1 VALRALSTPTIDN
14 RWIGSLACAMK
25 HLLLALLFLPSLALA
40 EYLEIRKVVPT
51 APGAKTI
58 KVPKSGEEIA
68 LSPELLVSEKHVA
81 SAYFTPGVSNHQPD
95 YHAVALTLT
104 EEGGKRMAE
113 ATKDALANHLRLAIL
128 VDGKVVAAPVVRS
141 APLGKQIEIALS
153 SAEEAEAVAKA
164 LQPKK

>member
-1 VALRALSTPTIDN
+1 VAVGVLSTPTIDN
-14 RWIGSLACAMK
+14 REMVSLACAMK
-25 HLLLALLFLPSLALA
+25 HLLLALLILPSLAHA
-40 EYLEIRKVVPT
+40 EYLEIRKVVT
-51 APGAKTI
+51 ATPGAKTL

-68 LSPELLVSEKHVA
+68 LSHELIVSEKHVA
-81 SAYFTPGVSNHQPD
+81 SAYYTPGVSNQPD

-104 EEGGKRMAE
+104 EEGGKRMME
-113 ATKDALANHLRLAIL
+113 ATKNAWGNHHRLAIL

-153 SAEEAEAVAKA
+153 SAGEAEAVAKA